1 MAEHHLWTEWHL
13 TPCGWIR
20 GSEKTEIGSVF
31 EVEPAVGRV
40 LTCRYGEDYDGN
52 GEVPVRTEAKETW
65 HNGNCDEK
73 EKLLR
78 IFGGCPKIL

>member
-13 TPCGWIR
+13 TPCGWVR
-20 GSEKTEIGSVF
+20 GSEKTEVGSVF

-40 LTCRYGEDYDGN
+40 LTCRYEEQYDGD
-52 GEVPVRTEAKETW
+52 GDVPVRAATEQTW
-65 HNGNCDEK
+65 HDGNPQEA

-78 IFGGCPKIL
+78 IFGSCPKLL